1 MQVCR
6 RCTLYYI
13 IESCTFHVSVAKS
26 IVNLHAFYIHLNHTI
41 RYINIQIL
49 TFQPQLA
56 HTWYAEC
63 RKADCICLMQVKQHF
78 SSSAFDLQ
86 RLQSFMHSFLDASLE
101 FKLFHVLF
109 MVAND
114 HPEGLASCKLIIRIC
129 RPLANDN
136 PENSRFLCKI
146 WFKSKYL
153 QTMQVKLA
161 QGSGF
166 SSYFFLFSSHLDHLK
181 SFLVIILS
189 FFETKIV

>member
-1 MQVCR
+1 M
-6 RCTLYYI
+6 
-13 IESCTFHVSVAKS
+13 
-26 IVNLHAFYIHLNHTI
+26 
-41 RYINIQIL
+41 
-49 TFQPQLA
+49 P
-56 HTWYAEC
+56 EC

-101 FKLFHVLF
+101 LKLFHVLF

-114 HPEGLASCKLIIRIC
+114 HPEGLASCKMIIRIC

-153 QTMQVKLA
+153 QTMQVRLA

-181 SFLVIILS
+181 SFLLIILS
-189 FFETKIV
+189 FLEKKWCSRNTCLSFQVEGAKKKNNSLVQNFIIRSLFTCCSAIPF